1 MSDYYKVLGVE
12 RNASAD
18 EIKNAYRKK
27 ALQNHPDRNPG
38 DKAAESRFKEAAVA
52 YEVLSDSEKRSI
64 YDRYGEAGLR
74 GSGGGQQPGFS
85 DINDIFSAFSDVF
98 GGGRGSGMFG
108 DFFGGGGQRTR
119 ERGQPG
125 ATLRRRLPL
134 TLEEIA
140 TGVEKHIKI
149 RRLASCGE
157 CEGSGAKGGPS
168 QLKQCSAC
176 KGAGEERRVRQ
187 TPLGQFVSVSECSR
201 CDGEGQTIEDKCPEC
216 RGQGRRETQSTIKIT
231 VPAGVEDGMVIN
243 VRGQGHA
250 GIRGGRAGDLRIEVR
265 EKAHDHFIRRG
276 SDLIYNLEI
285 SFPDAAL
292 GADIEVPT
300 LTGRAS
306 VTIAPGTQSGKVLR
320 MQGRGFGQFQSSRK
334 GDQLIRVHVWTPQ
347 NLSVSDKELLEKLRE
362 SSTLNAPKQ
371 GKGKSFFS
379 KVKDAFV

>member
-12 RNASAD
+12 RDASAD
-18 EIKNAYRKK
+18 EIKKAYRKK

-74 GSGGGQQPGFS
+74 GSGGGQQTGFN

-108 DFFGGGGQRTR
+108 DFFGGGQRTR
-119 ERGQPG
+119 EKGRPG
-125 ATLRRRLPL
+125 ATMRRQLSL

-140 TGVEKHIKI
+140 TGVEKQIKI

-157 CEGSGAKGGPS
+157 CEGSGAKGGPN
-168 QLKQCSAC
+168 QLNQCSAC
-176 KGAGEERRVRQ
+176 NGTGEERRVRQ
-187 TPLGQFVSVSECSR
+187 TALGQFVSVSECSR

-231 VPAGVEDGMVIN
+231 VPAGVEDGMTIN
-243 VRGQGHA
+243 LRGQGHA

-265 EKAHDHFIRRG
+265 EMAHDHFIRRG

-306 VTIAPGTQSGKVLR
+306 VTIDPGTQSGKVLR
-320 MQGRGFGQFQSSRK
+320 MRGKGLGQLQSSRR
-334 GDQLIRVHVWTPQ
+334 GDQLIRIHVWTPQ
-347 NLSVSDKELLEKLRE
+347 NLSDSDKDLLEKLRE
-362 SSTLNAPKQ
+362 SSALNMPRQ

>member
-18 EIKNAYRKK
+18 EIKKAYRKK

-125 ATLRRRLPL
+125 ATLQRRLPL

-320 MQGRGFGQFQSSRK
+320 MQGRGLGQFQSSRK

>member
-12 RNASAD
+12 RDASAD
-18 EIKNAYRKK
+18 EIKRAYRKK

-74 GSGGGQQPGFS
+74 GSGGGQQTGFS

-108 DFFGGGGQRTR
+108 DFFGGGAQRTR
-119 ERGQPG
+119 EKGRPG
-125 ATLRRRLPL
+125 ATMRRKLPL

-140 TGVEKHIKI
+140 TGVEKQIKI

-168 QLKQCSAC
+168 QLSNCSTC
-176 KGAGEERRVRQ
+176 NGTGEERRVRQ
-187 TPLGQFVSVSECSR
+187 TALGQFVSVSECSR

-216 RGQGRRETQSTIKIT
+216 RGQGRRESQSTIKIN
-231 VPAGVEDGMVIN
+231 VPAGVEDGMTIN
-243 VRGQGHA
+243 LRGQGHA

-306 VTIAPGTQSGKVLR
+306 VTIDPGTQSGKVLR
-320 MQGRGFGQFQSSRK
+320 MRGKGLGQLQSSRI

-347 NLSVSDKELLEKLRE
+347 NLSDSDKDLLEKLRE
-362 SSTLNAPKQ
+362 SSALNTPKQ
-371 GKGKSFFS
+371 GKEKSFFS